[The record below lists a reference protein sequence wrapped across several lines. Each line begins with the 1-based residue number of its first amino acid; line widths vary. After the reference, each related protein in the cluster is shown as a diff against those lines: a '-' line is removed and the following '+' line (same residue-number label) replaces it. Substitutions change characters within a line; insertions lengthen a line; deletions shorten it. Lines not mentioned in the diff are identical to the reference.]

1 MSLPIRSFAIKH
13 LLYPNSRPKSVH
25 TSGSNLSTVQ
35 TNNANNSSSKQVND
49 IVITEPIGYYPNST
63 RIMACGCIG
72 PIENKSFPN
81 RMGLNLTLVIWV
93 SDVSATS
100 KTTYAQ
106 VPVLPG
112 SN

>member
-1 MSLPIRSFAIKH
+1 MITKTIGYH
-13 LLYPNSRPKSVH
+13 PNSIK
-25 TSGSNLSTVQ
+25 
-35 TNNANNSSSKQVND
+35 
-49 IVITEPIGYYPNST
+49 
-63 RIMACGCIG
+63 IMACGCIG

-81 RMGLNLTLVIWV
+81 RMVLNLTLVIWV

-112 SN
+112 SS